1 MTFTPTDEQLAIVDA
16 AQNSEDNLLVSA
28 LAGAAKTSTLVL
40 IAEALPETQILCL
53 AFNKKIADEMTRRL
67 PKNCV
72 AKTLNGLGHSVWGD
86 AIGRRLSINASKTYD
101 LLSAEMDSLDPVTRK
116 EVGDNFTDI
125 MRTIDFGKACGWIP
139 DSFSKPPFT
148 AKPLMSDDEFFG
160 HIDEEYS
167 KDVQDLIIGITI
179 KSLNMAFSGECDFG
193 DQILMPTVFHG
204 AFPRYP
210 LVLVDEAQDLS
221 ALNHAMLRKIVKK
234 RVIAVGDPNQAI
246 YGFRGAHEE
255 SMELLRREFS
265 MRELMLTVSF
275 RCPIKVVE
283 AARWRAPYMKAPEW
297 AKEGSVTTLTEWTPD
312 DIPDQSAVICRN
324 NAPLFSTAVKL
335 LKAGRP
341 AELYGNDIGKSL
353 LKVMT
358 KLGQSNMNLLDAQA
372 ALDRW
377 HAEKKAKT
385 KSTGWNALADRVE
398 CIRIFLT
405 HGKTLGDAMAYAQH
419 LFNSRG
425 PIKLMTVHKSK
436 GLEFPHVLILDEDL
450 ISDKA
455 QDPNVRYVA
464 ITRAQETLTYIY
476 SEEYVDA

>member
-1 MTFTPTDEQLAIVDA
+1 MTFSPTPEQVAVRDA
-16 AQNSEDNLLVSA
+16 AVNGEDNLLISA

-40 IAEALPETQILCL
+40 IAEALPQTQILCL
-53 AFNKKIADEMTRRL
+53 AFNKKIADEMTSRL

-101 LLSAEMDSLDPVTRK
+101 LLSAEMDTLDPVVRK

-125 MRTIDFGKACGWIP
+125 MRAIDFGKACGWIP
-139 DSFSKPPFT
+139 DGFSKPPFT
-148 AKPLMSDDEFFG
+148 AKRLMDDDDFFA

-167 KDVQDLIIGITI
+167 PEVQEVITSI
-179 KSLNMAFSGECDFG
+179 TLKSLDMAFKGECDFN

-204 AFPRYP
+204 AFPRFP

-234 RVIAVGDPNQAI
+234 RLIAVGDPNQAI

-255 SMELLRREFS
+255 SMELLRKEFS
-265 MRELMLTVSF
+265 MREYMLTVSF
-275 RCPIKVVE
+275 RCPNSVVR
-283 AARWRAPYMKAPEW
+283 AAQWRAPHMKAPEW
-297 AKEGSVTTLTEWTPD
+297 AKEGSVMTLSEWTSD
-312 DIPDQSAVICRN
+312 DIPDQSAVLCRN
-324 NAPLFSTAVKL
+324 NAPLFSTAVRL

-353 LKVMT
+353 LKIMG
-358 KLGQSNMNLLDAQA
+358 KLGQKTDRLIVAME

-385 KSTGWNALADRVE
+385 KTTGHGALADRVE

-405 HGKTLGDAMAYAQH
+405 HGETLGDAMAYAQH

-436 GLEFPHVLILDEDL
+436 GLEFPHVLILDENL
-450 ISDKA
+450 IGDKA
-455 QDPNVRYVA
+455 QDPNIRYVA
-464 ITRAQETLTYIY
+464 ITRAQETLTYVY
-476 SEEYVDA
+476 SEEYVET